1 MIRFLL
7 TMITVLLFIIVGAF
21 VWFVQTIPS
30 APNTAIAQTDAI
42 IVLTGGN
49 GRVER
54 GLIALADG
62 DAPVLFVSGVGEH
75 VTRRQLLVAHA
86 SPKTRARIT
95 EEDSEIVLDYVAST
109 TRSNADQAAE
119 FVRERNLQSIRLITA
134 AYHMP
139 RSLLEFHLQ
148 MPDVE
153 IIPDPVFPETFH
165 RHNWW
170 QDKSTRSLV
179 ISEFWKYFAALFLRN
194 KPIFKV

>member
-7 TMITVLLFIIVGAF
+7 TMITLLLFIVLGAF
-21 VWFVQTIPS
+21 VWFVQTMPS
-30 APNTAIAQTDAI
+30 APNTSIAQTDAI

-62 DAPVLFVSGVGEH
+62 DAPVLFISGVGEH
-75 VTRRQLLVAHA
+75 VTRYQMMTAHA
-86 SPKTRARIT
+86 NRATRQRIA
-95 EEDSEIVLDYVAST
+95 EQDGEIVLDYVAST

-119 FVRERNLQSIRLITA
+119 FVKERKLQSIRLITA

-139 RSLLEFHLQ
+139 RSLLEFRIQ

-153 IIPDPVFPETFH
+153 IVADPVFPPSFH

-170 QDKSTRSLV
+170 QDKATRNIV
-179 ISEFWKYFAALFLRN
+179 ISEFGKYFAALFLRN
-194 KPIFKV
+194 KPIFKA